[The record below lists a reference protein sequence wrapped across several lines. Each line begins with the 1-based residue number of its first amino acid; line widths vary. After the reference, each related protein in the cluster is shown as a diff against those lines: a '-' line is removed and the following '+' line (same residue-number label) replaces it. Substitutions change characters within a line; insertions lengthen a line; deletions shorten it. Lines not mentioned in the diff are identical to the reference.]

1 MYAFSISPRLR
12 SFTFQIDFLVLTL
25 PVWSAVAKAT
35 DGLFRPYQPNEWLV
49 GWKAVRITSSF
60 ISPVVMSC
68 PQSNDAPI
76 RALHMWSAWAGS

>member
-1 MYAFSISPRLR
+1 MYASSISPRLR
-12 SFTFQIDFLVLTL
+12 SFTFQMDFLVLTL

-35 DGLFRPYQPNEWLV
+35 DGLFRPYQPNGWLA
-49 GWKAVRITSSF
+49 GSRSHHF
-60 ISPVVMSC
+60 QLYFPGRHVM